1 VLCQLWSAL
10 RRSSSIVWFAVV
22 LGLVAPVSVS
32 AQEQPS
38 LFGDTVKRV
47 LLDPTTYAPAAIA
60 YDATM
65 RDWNTSQPLFT
76 HGYVEHNERFTLT
89 GRPNDVPVSYVVGRN
104 RILSD
109 AMMNL
114 ELSVVNNVATSLVER
129 ALIDRFPEHPRLVR
143 TLGWIE
149 RIGFSSGVAY
159 YLSAQHYRQAGIN
172 EAQARQMG
180 IR

>member
-1 VLCQLWSAL
+1 VLSQLWFTL
-10 RRSSSIVWFAVV
+10 RRSSSIVTLAAV
-22 LGLVAPVSVS
+22 LGVVAPVS

-65 RDWNTSQPLFT
+65 RDWNTSQPLFRS
-76 HGYVEHNERFTLT
+76 GYVERNQRFTLT
-89 GRPNDVPVSYVVGRN
+89 GRPNDLPVSYGAGRS
-104 RILSD
+104 RITSD
-109 AMMNL
+109 AMVNL
-114 ELSVVNNVATSLVER
+114 EMSLVNNVTTAVVER
-129 ALIDRFPEHPRLVR
+129 ALINRFPDHPKLVR

-149 RIGFSSGVAY
+149 RVGFSSGMAY
-159 YLSAQHYRQAGIN
+159 YLSAQHYRQAAVN
-172 EAQARQMG
+172 EAQARQLG